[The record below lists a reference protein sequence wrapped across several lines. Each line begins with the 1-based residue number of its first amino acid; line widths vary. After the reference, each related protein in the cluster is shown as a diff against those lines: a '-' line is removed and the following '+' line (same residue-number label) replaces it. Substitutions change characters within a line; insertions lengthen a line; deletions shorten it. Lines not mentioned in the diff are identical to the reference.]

1 MTTYSS
7 FSPDRC
13 RLPQAVREAGT
24 HVGELTGTSP
34 ARPRTATVSAIGET
48 LGSGSSVPIPHTT
61 SRRQNRARLSTDD
74 PACSCLQL
82 AVATNSP
89 RAGYLAQF
97 AASLVLLHMPERLIV
112 GGGGN
117 EDIRPDRGLAPRY
130 RAPTWRLRP
139 CEPARFRFRTLRH
152 RAGARRRFR
161 NYRCDSSGQAGGEWR
176 MSGGRADL
184 WIEDA

>member
-1 MTTYSS
+1 MAARIMPIGLDCHIPVARGEE
-7 FSPDRC
+7 PDRF
-13 RLPQAVREAGT
+13 AGICPVHGDCVEGLASGPAT
-24 HVGELTGTSP
+24 AARWGADLSEL
-34 ARPRTATVSAIGET
+34 
-48 LGSGSSVPIPHTT
+48 SGAPEKVERI
-61 SRRQNRARLSTDD
+61 
-74 PACSCLQL
+74 
-82 AVATNSP
+82 
-89 RAGYLAQF
+89 AGYLAQF